1 MQRDRIERRVDAA
14 AREQR
19 RQGRG
24 EADEATAF
32 GVIERLDA
40 ETVARQHD
48 AAGIALPQRKGEH
61 ALEAL
66 HAIRAPG
73 VIRFQDDFGVAVGE
87 EAITLAL
94 QLRAQ
99 LAEIIDAAVESD
111 SEPKLVVGHRLLRG
125 GCQIKDA
132 ETPVAERLPALR

>member
-1 MQRDRIERRVDAA
+1 
-14 AREQR
+14 
-19 RQGRG
+19 
-24 EADEATAF
+24 
-32 GVIERLDA
+32 
-40 ETVARQHD
+40 
-48 AAGIALPQRKGEH
+48 
-61 ALEAL
+61 
-66 HAIRAPG
+66 

-87 EAITLAL
+87 EAIALAL

-132 ETPVAERLPALR
+132 ETPVAERLPALREHAGRIRPARAHGFRHRRERSKRHLAPRPDFPAYSAHFLSDRRPDGVGS